1 MNAGL
6 LPVQVTEDMTEQMKA
21 AGVPGSGASTVT
33 MKYSDWGTT
42 TVDVQAPPADQVGE
56 LKLPG

>member
-1 MNAGL
+1 
-6 LPVQVTEDMTEQMKA
+6 MTEQMKA